1 MNENLFILKLKVIVI
16 SIIIMIID
24 TIRNHILNLDIF
36 KDYKI
41 DVQISSSSNEYGDYQ
56 TNFALKNFKQF
67 RCVLDLKKPIDF
79 ANLVAEKCNND
90 ESSIKH
96 LFESVTTSVPGF
108 INFKLSDKYILA
120 KTKGKYSTQTKDC
133 HTIIDYS
140 SPNIAKEMH
149 VGHLRST
156 IIGDVIGNLLEVNGE
171 NVSRINHIGDWGT
184 QFGMLI
190 QYIKH
195 MNIDINDPDINL
207 SELHKWYKDS
217 KKIFDSDDKFNK
229 EAHNRVV
236 ELQSGDKYCL
246 DIWKKL
252 CIISESSYNS
262 IYKKLNVSDNLKVM
276 GESFYNEQLPDI
288 VTELTNKNLLIEDEG
303 AKIMFPIEG
312 KPPLII
318 QKSDGGYGYDTTDL
332 AAIKYR
338 IQKLNANK
346 IIYVTDLGQSLH
358 FQLIFK
364 AAEMAGWTKNIKL
377 EHVGFGVVL
386 GEDGKRIK
394 SRSGDSI
401 KLNDLIEE
409 ADTKFYTENYNRLQE
424 GSGKMQEED
433 IEYLSKIIGSAAIK
447 YADLR
452 QNRLN
457 NYQFSYEKMLDHKG
471 DTIIYQLYSWVR
483 ILGVL
488 SNKNIDIDT
497 IKIDNELDRK
507 ILIHILQ
514 FDEYIERCA
523 NNLMPNIICEYLY
536 TLSNYVNEY
545 WNKYKILGSD
555 NEGYRLAL
563 LFIVKQYMHKCF
575 SLLGIDANKVLKL

>member
-1 MNENLFILKLKVIVI
+1 
-16 SIIIMIID
+16 
-24 TIRNHILNLDIF
+24 
-36 KDYKI
+36 
-41 DVQISSSSNEYGDYQ
+41 
-56 TNFALKNFKQF
+56 
-67 RCVLDLKKPIDF
+67 
-79 ANLVAEKCNND
+79 
-90 ESSIKH
+90 
-96 LFESVTTSVPGF
+96 
-108 INFKLSDKYILA
+108 
-120 KTKGKYSTQTKDC
+120 
-133 HTIIDYS
+133 
-140 SPNIAKEMH
+140 
-149 VGHLRST
+149 
-156 IIGDVIGNLLEVNGE
+156 
-171 NVSRINHIGDWGT
+171 
-184 QFGMLI
+184 
-190 QYIKH
+190 
-195 MNIDINDPDINL
+195 
-207 SELHKWYKDS
+207 
-217 KKIFDSDDKFNK
+217 
-229 EAHNRVV
+229 
-236 ELQSGDKYCL
+236 
-246 DIWKKL
+246 
-252 CIISESSYNS
+252 
-262 IYKKLNVSDNLKVM
+262 M
-276 GESFYNEQLPDI
+276 GESFYNKLLPDI
-288 VTELTNKNLLIEDEG
+288 VTELTNKNLLIEDQG

-346 IIYVTDLGQSLH
+346 LIYVTDLGQSLH

-364 AAEMAGWTKNIKL
+364 AAQMAGWTENIRL

-386 GEDGKRIK
+386 GENGKRIK

-424 GSGKMQEED
+424 GFGKMQEED
-433 IEYLSKIIGSAAIK
+433 IEYLSKIISSAAIK

-488 SNKNIDIDT
+488 TDKNIDIDS

-514 FDEYIERCA
+514 FDEYIDRCA

-536 TLSNYVNEY
+536 TLSNFVNEY
-545 WNKYKILGSD
+545 WNKYKILGSE

-575 SLLGIDANKVLKL
+575 SLLGIDANKVVKL